1 MIVLFDPPKNVTEAV
16 ELYNDDLIT
25 VTEMWEWIEKLE
37 PQQRY
42 RGSHLK
48 KNPEITGETV
58 G

>member
-1 MIVLFDPPKNVTEAV
+1 MIVLFDPPKTVTEAV

-37 PQQRY
+37 PHQY

-48 KNPEITGETV
+48 KKILK
-58 G
+58 